1 MYNYNIMMI
10 LNKIKDE
17 YKFKNQMDTKYNIK
31 IRQIFCIINFLYF
44 LYSYKSIQYSIF
56 LLYYLYKVKQ
66 NYLIC
71 L

>member
-10 LNKIKDE
+10 LNKMKDE

-44 LYSYKSIQYSIF
+44 LSSYKSIQYSIF